1 MTLKFSNRRRDA
13 NRINGMSEIES
24 SIDKKLRSAFQIMTL
39 KEKNLDL
46 GFSKPT
52 N

>member
-13 NRINGMSEIES
+13 NEINGMSEIES
-24 SIDKKLRSAFQIMTL
+24 SIDKKLRSAFPNNDF
-39 KEKNLDL
+39 KGENLDL